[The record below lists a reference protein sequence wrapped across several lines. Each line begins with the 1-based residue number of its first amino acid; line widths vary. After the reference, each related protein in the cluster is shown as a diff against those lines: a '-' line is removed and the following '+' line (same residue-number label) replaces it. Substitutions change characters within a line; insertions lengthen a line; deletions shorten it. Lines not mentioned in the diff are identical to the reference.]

1 MPDHDP
7 LAEPTFDVDGYEKP
21 VTTPMAVYLVAGPRM
36 TIMPGLEAIPCSE
49 VELAAIERQA
59 AAEAVAAERARI
71 RAAMEAYFS
80 SDEPPVVSTEAD
92 VLAIIEGGDD
102 A

>member
-1 MPDHDP
+1 MTDERWRA
-7 LAEPTFDVDGYEKP
+7 LAEKSVER
-21 VTTPMAVYLVAGPRM
+21 A
-36 TIMPGLEAIPCSE
+36 EA
-49 VELAAIERQA
+49 LAACREEASRAWAIVDLQVTRI
-59 AAEAVAAERARI
+59 AEAVAAERARI